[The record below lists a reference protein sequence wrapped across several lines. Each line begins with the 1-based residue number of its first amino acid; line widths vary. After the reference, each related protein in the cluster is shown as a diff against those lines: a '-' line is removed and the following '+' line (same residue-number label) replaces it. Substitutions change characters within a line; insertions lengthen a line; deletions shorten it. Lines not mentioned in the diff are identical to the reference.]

1 MKEKFVNSE
10 RFKIHVEQLR
20 NGVTEKIQEEF
31 TPEFIDVHEEGL
43 DFQDPVFVEGEAYIA
58 DHELILCLTVS
69 TYAYVPC
76 SGCNEPVK
84 VQIQVPKLYAA
95 EPLENVKSGI
105 FSMDALIREAIVLEA
120 PQFVKCG
127 QTTCLKQKELEKY
140 FHHAASKDDAA
151 DDRYRPFEGLK
162 LD

>member
-10 RFKIHVEQLR
+10 GFKIHVEQLR
-20 NGVTEKIQEEF
+20 HGGTEKIQEEF

-58 DHELILCLTVS
+58 DHELILCLNVS
-69 TYAYVPC
+69 TYARVPC
-76 SGCNEPVK
+76 SGCNELVK
-84 VQIQVPKLYAA
+84 VAIEIPKLYAA
-95 EPLENVKSGI
+95 ESLENVKSGI
-105 FSMDALIREAIVLEA
+105 FSMDSLIREAIILEA

-127 QTTCLKQKELEKY
+127 QTICLKHKEIEKY
-140 FHHAASKDDAA
+140 FHHAASSDEAA

>member
-10 RFKIHVEQLR
+10 GFKIHVEQLR
-20 NGVTEKIQEEF
+20 HGNTEKIHEEF

-43 DFQDPVFVEGEAYIA
+43 DFQEPVNVEGEAYIA
-58 DHELILCLTVS
+58 DHELILCLKVS
-69 TYAYVPC
+69 THALIPC
-76 SGCNEPVK
+76 TGCNELVR
-84 VQIQVPKLYAA
+84 VLIEIPKLYAA

-105 FSMDALIREAIVLEA
+105 FSMESLLREAIILEA
-120 PQFVKCG
+120 PKFVKCG
-127 QTTCLKQKELEKY
+127 QTICLKQNELEKY
-140 FHHAASKDDAA
+140 YHHTPSGSEEA

>member
-10 RFKIHVEQLR
+10 GFKIHVERLR
-20 NGVTEKIQEEF
+20 HGAVEKIHEEF

-58 DHELILCLTVS
+58 DHELILCLKVS
-69 TYAYVPC
+69 TYAHIPC
-76 SGCNEPVK
+76 SGCNDLVK
-84 VQIQVPKLYAA
+84 VQIQIPKLYAA
-95 EPLENVKSGI
+95 EPLESIKSGT
-105 FSMDALIREAIVLEA
+105 FSMESIIREAIVLEA

-127 QTTCLKQKELEKY
+127 QTICLKHKELEKY
-140 FHHAASKDDAA
+140 FHPAASKDDAA
-151 DDRYRPFEGLK
+151 DDHYRPFEGLK